1 MSPSSSVLS
10 LSSSLIS
17 SSLPRLC
24 EGKGLWFKRL
34 PNPTL
39 SAGVTVREEV
49 KEEDVVGEEEV
60 VSVIKMT
67 MGVDTVMVRAGIQVV
82 VPMISVALLKDVCR
96 CRIPL
101 VADTEAQT
109 RSRIRRLG

>member
-1 MSPSSSVLS
+1 MAVVL
-10 LSSSLIS
+10 
-17 SSLPRLC
+17 
-24 EGKGLWFKRL
+24 EE
-34 PNPTL
+34 
-39 SAGVTVREEV
+39 AVAEEV
-49 KEEDVVGEEEV
+49 VVGKEEV

-67 MGVDTVMVRAGIQVV
+67 MGVDTVMVRAGIQVA